1 MKNVILAARGD
12 AIGERLC
19 CLLNAMFI
27 SKKTDLN
34 FGFVWAQTPKI
45 ENNTQNSLVIKM
57 ASDLYKYNQEDFFS
71 QDFIKQY
78 SYKDVFNLGNGNF
91 SKFKNQSIKNM
102 NDKALYQ
109 NSWGYYCVQ
118 DELDVYFNDIDD
130 YRECI
135 RLCWNEIKF
144 SCKIQKIINSAYD
157 LLISNFIAI
166 HVRGGDALYDLREVD
181 CYIGAF
187 KFVPLELAISIIKN
201 TSKNKNIILF
211 GDDISSNCKIKEYC
225 SDNKVFLIDDFFDR
239 TSMDSVEQAIFEMVV
254 MSRAEVIYSSGGSG
268 FSRLAFL
275 IGLSKKVYLLNIS
288 YKDRYFNILHYI
300 DDFYANNFQKAFS
313 YLYLFLISR
322 ELNYDYETQIGYLE
336 KSKTQDSKNNVYK
349 VLLSDLY
356 IKNGSCDKLIELLH
370 NVDHKFFNIFFKRG
384 FSTQKYLAYDFVFKS
399 FLKNEFNG
407 DVINYIKYLIVCKFF
422 NREIPLSCENQFYAY
437 NIVLNINLDD
447 FYQIYMLNE
456 NRDKFIV
463 IFKELLFYKFE
474 LNKKNINE
482 NYNISSTLSY
492 KLGDVMIKNY
502 TNPISFFK
510 LPFLLYIAK
519 KKYVKKNLVQNN
531 NVNILKYKLGQI
543 LIKAHKNW
551 CKGGY
556 IKFWFDLYKLRK
568 EYKNKKGK

>member
-1 MKNVILAARGD
+1 MKNIILAARGD

-144 SCKIQKIINSAYD
+144 SCKIQKIIDSAYD
-157 LLISNFIAI
+157 LLISDFIAI
-166 HVRGGDALYDLREVD
+166 HVRGGDALYDLREID

-187 KFVPLELAISIIKN
+187 KIVPLELAINIIKN

-211 GDDISSNCKIKEYC
+211 GDDISSNCKIKKYC
-225 SDNKVFLIDDFFDR
+225 SGNKVFLIDDFFDR

-254 MSRAEVIYSSGGSG
+254 MSRAEVIYSSGASG

-275 IGLSKKVYLLNIS
+275 IGLSKKVYLSNIS

-322 ELNYDYETQIGYLE
+322 ELNYDYETQIEYLE

-356 IKNGSCDKLIELLH
+356 IKNGSYDKLIELLH
-370 NVDHKFFNIFFKRG
+370 NIDHKFFNIFFKRG

-399 FLKNEFNG
+399 FLKNEFNSN
-407 DVINYIKYLIVCKFF
+407 VINYIKYLIVCKFF
-422 NREIPLSCENQFYAY
+422 NKEIPLSHENQVYVY
-437 NIVLNINLDD
+437 DIMQNLNFNY
-447 FYQIYMLNE
+447 FYQTYILNE
-456 NRDKFIV
+456 NRDKFIA

-474 LNKKNINE
+474 LNNKNINK

-492 KLGDVMIKNY
+492 KLGDVVIKNY
-502 TNPISFFK
+502 TDPINFLK

-519 KKYVKKNLVQNN
+519 KIYVKKNLVQNN

-543 LIKAHKNW
+543 IIKAHKNW
-551 CKGGY
+551 YKGGY
-556 IKFWFDLYKLRK
+556 IKFWYDLYKLRK
-568 EYKNKKGK
+568 EYKNRKS

>member
-422 NREIPLSCENQFYAY
+422 NREIPLSCENQFYA
-437 NIVLNINLDD
+437 
-447 FYQIYMLNE
+447 
-456 NRDKFIV
+456 
-463 IFKELLFYKFE
+463 
-474 LNKKNINE
+474 
-482 NYNISSTLSY
+482 
-492 KLGDVMIKNY
+492 
-502 TNPISFFK
+502 
-510 LPFLLYIAK
+510 
-519 KKYVKKNLVQNN
+519 
-531 NVNILKYKLGQI
+531 
-543 LIKAHKNW
+543 
-551 CKGGY
+551 
-556 IKFWFDLYKLRK
+556 
-568 EYKNKKGK
+568 